1 VKLILIVAMFP
12 AEGQKGRELIC
23 LTVLFL
29 IADKN
34 APNAALLR
42 PKCRL
47 LSVLS
52 TFLDAILLDLTQQH
66 LLVQGD
72 QPYAL

>member
-1 VKLILIVAMFP
+1 MFP
-12 AEGQKGRELIC
+12 AESQKGRELIC

-29 IADKN
+29 IGDKN
-34 APNAALLR
+34 VPRRRPSSLSRRPVLLR
-42 PKCRL
+42 LP
-47 LSVLS
+47 SVLS
-52 TFLDAILLDLTQQH
+52 TFLDAILLNLTQQH